1 MEAPQTAGFLLHLYY
16 KNITSPSLGFHGSA
30 LETGGV
36 DLNKIIW
43 RYGMQ
48 ERGREQVRT
57 EDTTMR
63 L

>member
-48 ERGREQVRT
+48 ERGKGT
-57 EDTTMR
+57 G
-63 L
+63 